1 MSCGKEVAACN
12 PAIARGYCVG
22 VQRDLRECRESA
34 GRESLMPAAFHV
46 SPMPAIY
53 VASHSSVNV
62 VNQLSVNAASPPPSA
77 TCSRPLAHRRIKP
90 TGRRSI
96 PLIQFASF
104 GQKCRSQDHG
114 SSSLVTAKRAIPRS
128 SQPAAAIFD
137 QPLTFFLPCVF
148 IPKRASCFLLKPGG
162 FLIPP
167 CYPMYFFWG
176 GGVVKLQL

>member
-1 MSCGKEVAACN
+1 MSSGKEVAACN
-12 PAIARGYCVG
+12 PAKARGYCVG
-22 VQRDLRECRESA
+22 VQRDFRECRESA

-46 SPMPAIY
+46 SPTPAIY

-77 TCSRPLAHRRIKP
+77 TCSRPLAHCRIKP

-96 PLIQFASF
+96 PLIQFDSF
-104 GQKCRSQDHG
+104 SQKCRSQDHG

-148 IPKRASCFLLKPGG
+148 SPKWASCFLLKPGG

-167 CYPMYFFWG
+167 CYPMYFFLG
-176 GGVVKLQL
+176 GGG